1 MAVLATLDSRDLYGL
16 ELLEA
21 VNSLEELVSDGAIYP
36 LLARLEKEGK
46 LLSRW
51 EVEDSSHP
59 RKYYRLTNDGRA
71 LLPEMRRAWTNFRT
85 AMTAIVEP
93 SL

>member
-21 VNSLEELVSDGAIYP
+21 VNSLVELVSEGAIYP